1 MCIESR
7 SFCSDEYSTRGKL
20 SRLGIKMES
29 WLWAGKVSLIFSPR
43 AGQEFQGLFFFEFYR
58 KAEWRLELTDIS
70 AIHNPTMLPF
80 SLKKLDCMYS
90 RLEGIFQNDPLLMP
104 ETRKTGRTRPFLPVI
119 SLCKDF
125 YKEKRFTA

>member
-1 MCIESR
+1 MC
-7 SFCSDEYSTRGKL
+7 GK
-20 SRLGIKMES
+20 
-29 WLWAGKVSLIFSPR
+29 SLIDIFAPGG
-43 AGQEFQGLFFFEFYR
+43 AGISGTFLFFFEFYR

-80 SLKKLDCMYS
+80 ALKKLDCMYS
-90 RLEGIFQNDPLLMP
+90 RLEGIFQNDPLLIS

-119 SLCKDF
+119 SFCKDF

>member
-1 MCIESR
+1 MC
-7 SFCSDEYSTRGKL
+7 GK
-20 SRLGIKMES
+20 
-29 WLWAGKVSLIFSPR
+29 SLIDIFAPGGGGNFR
-43 AGQEFQGLFFFEFYR
+43 TFLFFFEFYR

-90 RLEGIFQNDPLLMP
+90 RLEGIFQNDPLLIS